1 MLSNAIFLALTF
13 DDVLLL
19 PLASD
24 VLPHEVVLSTRLTR
38 DVSMPVPL
46 LSSAM
51 DTVTEGMMAVAMAE
65 AGGLGVIHRNLSPEA
80 QAAAVTGV
88 KSCLVRQ
95 DGAFLDA
102 EGRLRVAAA
111 VGTTDLTSSCA
122 SLPCSPRDVTSS
134 CWTRRT
140 GIRAKFCGGS
150 TSSRPHT
157 QVSRSSPATSRRVA
171 QRRR

>member
-51 DTVTEGMMAVAMAE
+51 DTVTEGMMA
-65 AGGLGVIHRNLSPEA
+65 I
-80 QAAAVTGV
+80 T
-88 KSCLVRQ
+88 
-95 DGAFLDA
+95 
-102 EGRLRVAAA
+102 
-111 VGTTDLTSSCA
+111 
-122 SLPCSPRDVTSS
+122 
-134 CWTRRT
+134 
-140 GIRAKFCGGS
+140 
-150 TSSRPHT
+150 
-157 QVSRSSPATSRRVA
+157 
-171 QRRR
+171 

>member
-65 AGGLGVIHRNLSPEA
+65 AGGLGVIHRN
-80 QAAAVTGV
+80 
-88 KSCLVRQ
+88 
-95 DGAFLDA
+95 
-102 EGRLRVAAA
+102 
-111 VGTTDLTSSCA
+111 
-122 SLPCSPRDVTSS
+122 
-134 CWTRRT
+134 
-140 GIRAKFCGGS
+140 
-150 TSSRPHT
+150 
-157 QVSRSSPATSRRVA
+157 
-171 QRRR
+171 